1 MAFRRRRRA
10 ANNQIEFELRPGA
23 DEVYVSIRSPGSE
36 AKQLQLTD
44 VPLKT
49 AIITA
54 TRLAHRSA
62 CDVAV
67 IDRYGLWP
75 E

>member
-1 MAFRRRRRA
+1 MAFRRQRRA
-10 ANNQIEFELRPGA
+10 GYDQIRFELRPGA
-23 DEVYVSIRSPGSE
+23 DEVYVSIRTPGSE
-36 AKQLQLTD
+36 HLRLTD
-44 VPLKT
+44 VPLKA
-49 AIITA
+49 AIVTA

-75 E
+75 D